1 MGGILSIFQSG
12 QSGERIVIDFENVTP
27 SDEEMQTWSS
37 VNDILKKATK
47 IIDEI
52 SNFRGNDGLVREAI
66 TNPSQENEIAVEF
79 DKLVST
85 LANADA
91 KISLTNFPALCKQ
104 FGLALDFVLQFD
116 TNKLSNSGI
125 QNDFSYYRR
134 TLNRMKKNFPDS
146 EYILK
151 DDEANKMAMFFASPS
166 PMIKLLTDY
175 VHNKTFMNKPIEIR
189 ENFEEL
195 LSLLAN
201 VCHDMVDSGVF
212 ENIETNYF
220 CLRVM
225 AGCIVLYDTVCITGA
240 FSKKSK
246 IRVRECIVLLKR
258 YKRGDVKTEEQTDLL
273 LNTIRFTAKVN
284 APDVPG
290 TIKGLLM

>member
-1 MGGILSIFQSG
+1 MGGILSIFQS
-12 QSGERIVIDFENVTP
+12 
-27 SDEEMQTWSS
+27 
-37 VNDILKKATK
+37 ATK

-66 TNPSQENEIAVEF
+66 TNPSQENEIAVWKAVGPQALMLHQWHLFALELEVEF